1 MAIEIK
7 RRPKESTQG
16 LIRRFT
22 QRVRKSG
29 VLVQARR
36 IRFKEEPKSKQAK
49 KKAAL
54 RRGQLRERY
63 EELKKLG
70 K

>member
-1 MAIEIK
+1 MSLEVK
-7 RRPKESTQG
+7 KKQKESTQG
-16 LIRRFT
+16 LIRRFS

-29 VLVQARR
+29 ILIQARKN
-36 IRFKEEPKSKQAK
+36 RFADKSPSPLAK

-54 RRGQLRERY
+54 RRVNY
-63 EELKKLG
+63 KKR